1 MSWRGFWLFLH
12 ITAAIVAFGPTFAF
26 PFLGAMSAKEPQHG
40 NFVARAI
47 ELVGR
52 RLIVPFSL
60 MMLIT
65 GVILIFV
72 GGWNLLENEW
82 LLIALILYVIAFV
95 FSVAV
100 QGRNGRRLIELTREP
115 PPAGASGPPPEL
127 ANVLRRIRLGGIFL
141 NLLVVAIVALMVL
154 KPG

>member
-1 MSWRGFWLFLH
+1 VSWRDFWLFLH
-12 ITAAIVAFGPTFAF
+12 IMSAIVAFGPTFAF

-40 NFVARAI
+40 NFVARAT
-47 ELVGR
+47 ELIAR

-60 MMLIT
+60 MMLVT

-72 GGWNLLENEW
+72 GGWDLLDNAW
-82 LLIALILYVIAFV
+82 LLIAIVLYAIAFV

-100 QGRNGRRLIELTREP
+100 QSRNGVRLIELTREP
-115 PPAGASGPPPEL
+115 PPPGASGPPPEL
-127 ANVLRRIRLGGIFL
+127 AKVVARLRLGGMFL
-141 NLLVVAIVALMVL
+141 SLMVLSIVALMVF